1 MREFRSAGGRLCY
14 LGSEVK
20 SVMKTILII
29 TGACLVAACVAGS
42 VTLIRAF
49 HLNRELRETN
59 RHLEVALRNLQATS
73 DALRT
78 EKQTALNQ
86 AALAHDS
93 TQSLQA
99 KIADLEADNA
109 REAEASTT
117 PPVLKPY
124 QVQAYLGQDLLGWV
138 WVIPRNLR
146 LDTNTQHYVYEPVVW
161 LDEAFRN
168 SFVVHHTN
176 VVEREVE
183 APATYVN
190 NSYYPQP
197 VYFLASP
204 GHHYR
209 RPKQLPSQ
217 PPLSGGTQPAPV
229 FNPGNGTTTPQQLGT
244 PANSIITRPPVLG
257 TPPVQPK

>member
-1 MREFRSAGGRLCY
+1 
-14 LGSEVK
+14 
-20 SVMKTILII
+20 MKTIFII
-29 TGACLVAACVAGS
+29 SGVCLVAACLALVS
-42 VTLIRAF
+42 EFR
-49 HLNRELRETN
+49 LNRELRNTN
-59 RHLEVALRNLQATS
+59 RQLELALRDLQARS
-73 DALRT
+73 EALGS
-78 EKQTALNQ
+78 EKQEALNQ
-86 AALAHDS
+86 AALARDS
-93 TQSLQA
+93 SQSLQA

-168 SFVVHHTN
+168 RFVVHHTN

-197 VYFLASP
+197 VYFVASP
-204 GHHYR
+204 VRHYR

-217 PPLSGGTQPAPV
+217 PPPSGGTQSAPV
-229 FNPGNGTTTPQQLGT
+229 FNPGNGTTTPQQLGP
-244 PANSIITRPPVLG
+244 PANLVMTRPPVLG